1 MSRYVPHPLLT
12 GALVVMWL
20 LLNEF
25 TPGHLLLGVA
35 VALIAGR
42 AMAALE
48 PSRPRIG
55 SWGAV
60 VRLFVRVMVDV
71 MRSNVAVA
79 RLIVFGRHGGNRRA
93 GFVDIDLEL
102 RDPTALA
109 VLAVIVTA
117 TPGTAW
123 LDHDATTGRVL
134 LHVFDLVDEAEWQV
148 IVNNR
153 YGSLLREIFE

>member
-1 MSRYVPHPLLT
+1 MSRFVPHPLLT
-12 GALVVMWL
+12 GALILMWL

-25 TPGHLLLGVA
+25 TLCHLLLGAA

-60 VRLFVRVMVDV
+60 VRLFVRVMVDIV
-71 MRSNVAVA
+71 RSNVAVA
-79 RLIVFGRHGGNRRA
+79 RLIVFGRRA
-93 GFVDIDLEL
+93 GHRRSGFVGIDLEL
-102 RDPTALA
+102 SDPTALA
-109 VLAVIVTA
+109 VLACIVTA

-134 LHVFDLVDEAEWQV
+134 LHVFDLIDEAEWQV
-148 IVNNR
+148 IVNDH
-153 YGSLLREIFE
+153 YGRLLREIFE